1 MDYWHSLAGR
11 LFKIVF
17 SAYMVL
23 AVIVTLV
30 QLSIEYSATQ
40 RIIINDIDSLGKSF
54 SGGVSGAMW
63 EMDRPLLN
71 IMARGMAQSAT
82 ITGVRIS
89 GPDGEIIASVGETPQ
104 LTFAPIGI
112 LLAPFQYNIT
122 LLTKDTSNGVRSL
135 GEMVI
140 YSHRR
145 VAFER
150 VKYSLIVILINSIVK
165 TCGLWLIFYVVITRV
180 LSRPLSQMTEMVSQI
195 KFASE
200 SNEMVSLKYPYR
212 DELGVLA
219 ESVNKMQE
227 RLRKAHLELESV
239 NTSLEETVAERTQR
253 LSEMLKFNETI
264 LLDSPLPMGVY
275 LFDGSCVLANSAYA
289 MLFRTTTDR
298 LMSLDFNE
306 IDNLYMNGFR
316 AHCLEALA
324 DGDSKN
330 VDIKSFTASSRRRYL
345 ECRIIPTFTNGEAHL
360 LVQLIDI
367 TERKQVEKDLRREA
381 FHDSLTGL
389 PNRRLLHKRLLHAMH
404 TSSSQNTYF
413 GVVFIDVNKFKQ
425 LNDTHGHEVGDKM
438 LVEVASRLK
447 NCVRS
452 TDTIARLGG
461 DEFVILL
468 EGLGSEL
475 IEATNLGGLIAEKI
489 QYALSSEYFLGDI
502 RYLSSASIGVRVF
515 MGEKD
520 DPEQIIKI
528 ADEAM
533 YEMKKASARTK

>member
-17 SAYMVL
+17 SAYMTL
-23 AVIVTLV
+23 AVIVTIA
-30 QLSIEYSATQ
+30 QLSIEYSTTQ
-40 RIIINDIDSLGKSF
+40 GMILRDIGSLGKSF
-54 SGGVSGAMW
+54 SGSVSEAMW

-71 IMARGMAQSAT
+71 TMAKGLSQSST
-82 ITGVRIS
+82 VTGVRIS
-89 GPDGEIIASVGETPQ
+89 NSNGDIIAAVGETPS
-104 LTFAPIGI
+104 LYSASTGN
-112 LLAPFQYNIT
+112 LLSSFQYDVTRIT
-122 LLTKDTSNGVRSL
+122 KVTPSGVRTL

-140 YSHRR
+140 FSDRR

-165 TCGLWLIFYVVITRV
+165 TCGLWIIFYVVITRV

-200 SNEMVSLKYPYR
+200 SNDLVSLEYPYR

-227 RLRKAHLELESV
+227 RLKKAHLELESV

-289 MLFRTTTDR
+289 MLFGTTTDR

-306 IDNLYMNGFR
+306 LDNLYMNGFR

-330 VDIKSFTASSRRRYL
+330 VEIKSFTASSRRLYL

-360 LVQLIDI
+360 LVQLVDI

-404 TSSSQNTYF
+404 TSSIQNTYF
-413 GVVFIDVNKFKQ
+413 GVIFIDVNKFKE

-438 LVEVASRLK
+438 LVEVASRLQ

-461 DEFVILL
+461 DEFLILL
-468 EGLGSEL
+468 EGLGADL

-489 QYALSSEYFLGDI
+489 QYALSAEYFLGDI
-502 RYLSSASIGVRVF
+502 RHLSSASIGVRVF

-533 YEMKKASARTK
+533 YEMKKASASTR